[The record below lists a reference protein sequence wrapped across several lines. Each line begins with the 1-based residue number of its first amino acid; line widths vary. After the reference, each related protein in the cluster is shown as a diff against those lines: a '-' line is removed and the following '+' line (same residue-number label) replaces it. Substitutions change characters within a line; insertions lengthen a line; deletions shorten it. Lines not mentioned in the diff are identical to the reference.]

1 MTKKIMSRVKLT
13 LFLVIVFT
21 LLTSTMAWA
30 YSPYDHYNSNYNY
43 NYNYSNYWNYYSNW
57 NFNNWFNNWNNY
69 NPQPTPKPQPQPE
82 PTPQPEPEPA
92 QPAPVH
98 GLSSDEQKMVDLVNQ
113 ERVSRG
119 LKPLQVDMDL
129 VKLARM
135 KSQDMVDNNYFSHT
149 SPTYG
154 SPFQMMKDYGVSYR
168 TAGENLAG
176 APNVNTAH
184 TNLMNSDG
192 HRANILNPDY
202 THIGIGIVKGSK
214 YGQIYT
220 QLFVGR

>member
-1 MTKKIMSRVKLT
+1 MSRVKLT

-30 YSPYDHYNSNYNY
+30 YSPYDRYNSNYNY

-98 GLSSDEQKMVDLVNQ
+98 GLSSDEQKIVDLVNQ

-154 SPFQMMKDYGVSYR
+154 SPFQMMKDNGVSYR

>member
-30 YSPYDHYNSNYNY
+30 YSPYDRYNSNYNY

-57 NFNNWFNNWNNY
+57 NFNNWFNNWNHY

-98 GLSSDEQKMVDLVNQ
+98 GLSSDEQKWWIWLI
-113 ERVSRG
+113 RRG
-119 LKPLQVDMDL
+119 FPEGLNLY
-129 VKLARM
+129 KL
-135 KSQDMVDNNYFSHT
+135 T
-149 SPTYG
+149 W
-154 SPFQMMKDYGVSYR
+154 
-168 TAGENLAG
+168 
-176 APNVNTAH
+176 
-184 TNLMNSDG
+184 
-192 HRANILNPDY
+192 IWLN
-202 THIGIGIVKGSK
+202 
-214 YGQIYT
+214 
-220 QLFVGR
+220 

>member
-30 YSPYDHYNSNYNY
+30 YSPYDRYNSNYNY